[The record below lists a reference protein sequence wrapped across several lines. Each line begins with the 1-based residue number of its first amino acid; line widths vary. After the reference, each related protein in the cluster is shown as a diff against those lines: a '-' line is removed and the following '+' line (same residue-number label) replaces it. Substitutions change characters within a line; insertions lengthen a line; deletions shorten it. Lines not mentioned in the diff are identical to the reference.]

1 MATQEKLL
9 KSLEILKSLSS
20 PNQTFDPSKR
30 KEKIQHCH
38 IVTEAISNS
47 TIKIAPNFHTYLSI
61 TIEVLLQLCDDQE
74 SDVRMTAGDCLNRII
89 RALNDGNIGKVQ
101 IELHKGIKRNGPA
114 KSLRAALKRFSQLA
128 HLIRPHK
135 GKPYVVN
142 LFPTLIKVSE
152 RPEEQVHETLAN
164 SILPIMKVLGSFS
177 SDNEIKVK
185 LMYFFFRVK
194 SMGFR
199 GC

>member
-1 MATQEKLL
+1 
-9 KSLEILKSLSS
+9 
-20 PNQTFDPSKR
+20 
-30 KEKIQHCH
+30 
-38 IVTEAISNS
+38 
-47 TIKIAPNFHTYLSI
+47 
-61 TIEVLLQLCDDQE
+61 
-74 SDVRMTAGDCLNRII
+74 
-89 RALNDGNIGKVQ
+89 LNDGNIGKVQ